1 VWVTQ
6 NSTGGWPV
14 SFGTGFR
21 GTAPAVLTN
30 PGDMTLLG
38 FNVMGDGYF
47 TGWAVKGIPAGT

>member
-1 VWVTQ
+1 VWITQ

-14 SFGTGFR
+14 AFGTGFR
-21 GTAPAVLTN
+21 GGAPTVLMN